1 MQYVSSPQNRQDWP
15 AAPSANPARS
25 SATRT
30 HLATLLVSDS
40 DRGRVSRTWIPGL
53 GFSIEAPTDFRSRL
67 GITHLIFPSPCLLSQ
82 TPLSSLSNCSSPLLL
97 SLFFCCFVSGHR
109 SYPGQQH
116 CFFVRLSKHT
126 RRTPFCLKYFVS
138 HPFSLAAFLVSSRLV
153 QAGTLPGTGTPLF
166 HPSHIR
172 SSYTSILTLPTQA
185 RLHFV

>member
-1 MQYVSSPQNRQDWP
+1 MCPPPRIGKIGRPLHLQTPPAPALHGPISPRF
-15 AAPSANPARS
+15 SY
-25 SATRT
+25 RT
-30 HLATLLVSDS
+30 VTGDECPVPGSPVLA
-40 DRGRVSRTWIPGL
+40 
-53 GFSIEAPTDFRSRL
+53 FRSKLTQTFAPVLASHTLFSQVPVFYHKR
-67 GITHLIFPSPCLLSQ
+67 PCPASRIAPHPCFCLS
-82 TPLSSLSNCSSPLLL
+82 
-97 SLFFCCFVSGHR
+97 FFCCFVSGHR

-166 HPSHIR
+166 HLSHIR